1 MIKLYFKQAFF
12 QLRENRLI
20 SLVSIIG
27 TALAICMIM
36 VIVLVLEVRITDCV
50 PEVNRSRSLYMK
62 AMSIHQ
68 KGDTS
73 DNSSNGCMSLTVAKE
88 CFKAL
93 TVPETVT
100 IVSTGGRMRIS
111 VPAGKM
117 MTVDNL
123 ETDDTFWKV
132 FSFDFIAGKPF
143 TAADSESGLPKVVI
157 SASVARNLFGTVEA
171 VGRTVQ
177 LNLADYTVVGVVK
190 DVSKL
195 AVSSYAQ
202 IWIPFNS
209 TEIARK
215 CWYDNVMGTFR
226 VVILAH
232 SEKDFPAIREEV
244 ERLRQKFND
253 GLQDSEIFYRGQP
266 DDRFSFIFRHWGREL
281 QAKEAYLYYLL
292 VIVIL
297 LLVPAINLS
306 SMTLSRMRKR
316 MSEIGVR
323 KAFGATANVLLR
335 QVFYENLLLTL
346 IAGAVGMLFRNNP
359 IMCGKYFDE
368 PLGILKAGAAADVI
382 IMEYKPYTPLSAEN
396 IDGHLIFGMNG
407 HNCITTMANGK
418 LLMRDRRLVDLD
430 EEKINADIM
439 ETAKK
444 LWKNING

>member
-1 MIKLYFKQAFF
+1 MIKLYIKQAFY

-93 TVPETVT
+93 TVPEAVT

-143 TAADSESGLPKVVI
+143 TAADSESGLPKVVL

-190 DVSKL
+190 
-195 AVSSYAQ
+195 
-202 IWIPFNS
+202 
-209 TEIARK
+209 E
-215 CWYDNVMGTFR
+215 
-226 VVILAH
+226 
-232 SEKDFPAIREEV
+232 
-244 ERLRQKFND
+244 
-253 GLQDSEIFYRGQP
+253 
-266 DDRFSFIFRHWGREL
+266 
-281 QAKEAYLYYLL
+281 

-346 IAGAVGMLFRNNP
+346 IAGAVGMLFSYACTFLLNDFLFSNSENRAQ
-359 IMCGKYFDE
+359 IGE
-368 PLGILKAGAAADVI
+368 
-382 IMEYKPYTPLSAEN
+382 TSLSADMLFSPWIFLAAFIFCLLLNLLSACIPAWRASRMN
-396 IDGHLIFGMNG
+396 ITDALNQ
-407 HNCITTMANGK
+407 
-418 LLMRDRRLVDLD
+418 R
-430 EEKINADIM
+430 
-439 ETAKK
+439 
-444 LWKNING
+444 

>member
-111 VPAGKM
+111 VPAGKT

-215 CWYDNVMGTFR
+215 CWYDNAMGTFR
-226 VVILAH
+226 VVILAPVSYTH
-232 SEKDFPAIREEV
+232 
-244 ERLRQKFND
+244 
-253 GLQDSEIFYRGQP
+253 
-266 DDRFSFIFRHWGREL
+266 
-281 QAKEAYLYYLL
+281 
-292 VIVIL
+292 
-297 LLVPAINLS
+297 
-306 SMTLSRMRKR
+306 
-316 MSEIGVR
+316 
-323 KAFGATANVLLR
+323 
-335 QVFYENLLLTL
+335 LTL
-346 IAGAVGMLFRNNP
+346 P
-359 IMCGKYFDE
+359 
-368 PLGILKAGAAADVI
+368 
-382 IMEYKPYTPLSAEN
+382 
-396 IDGHLIFGMNG
+396 
-407 HNCITTMANGK
+407 TT
-418 LLMRDRRLVDLD
+418 
-430 EEKINADIM
+430 
-439 ETAKK
+439 
-444 LWKNING
+444 

>member
-1 MIKLYFKQAFF
+1 MIKLYIKQAFY

-93 TVPETVT
+93 TVPEAVT

-143 TAADSESGLPKVVI
+143 TAADSESGLPKVVL

-215 CWYDNVMGTFR
+215 CWYDNAMGTFR
-226 VVILAH
+226 VGH
-232 SEKDFPAIREEV
+232 SGTFGERFSCHQRRGGTPA
-244 ERLRQKFND
+244 
-253 GLQDSEIFYRGQP
+253 SEIQ
-266 DDRFSFIFRHWGREL
+266 
-281 QAKEAYLYYLL
+281 
-292 VIVIL
+292 
-297 LLVPAINLS
+297 
-306 SMTLSRMRKR
+306 
-316 MSEIGVR
+316 
-323 KAFGATANVLLR
+323 
-335 QVFYENLLLTL
+335 
-346 IAGAVGMLFRNNP
+346 
-359 IMCGKYFDE
+359 
-368 PLGILKAGAAADVI
+368 
-382 IMEYKPYTPLSAEN
+382 
-396 IDGHLIFGMNG
+396 
-407 HNCITTMANGK
+407 
-418 LLMRDRRLVDLD
+418 
-430 EEKINADIM
+430 
-439 ETAKK
+439 
-444 LWKNING
+444 

>member
-93 TVPETVT
+93 TVPEAVT

-215 CWYDNVMGTFR
+215 CWYDNAMGTFR

-232 SEKDFPAIREEV
+232 SEKDFPAIREEA
-244 ERLRQKFND
+244 ERLRQ
-253 GLQDSEIFYRGQP
+253 
-266 DDRFSFIFRHWGREL
+266 
-281 QAKEAYLYYLL
+281 QAKEAYLHYLL

-346 IAGAVGMLFRNNP
+346 IAGAVGMLFSYACTFLLNDFLFSNSENRAQ
-359 IMCGKYFDE
+359 IGE
-368 PLGILKAGAAADVI
+368 
-382 IMEYKPYTPLSAEN
+382 TSLSADMLFSPWIFLAAFIFCLLLNLLSACIPAWRASRMN
-396 IDGHLIFGMNG
+396 ITDALNQ
-407 HNCITTMANGK
+407 
-418 LLMRDRRLVDLD
+418 R
-430 EEKINADIM
+430 
-439 ETAKK
+439 
-444 LWKNING
+444 

>member
-1 MIKLYFKQAFF
+1 MIKLYIKQAFY

-93 TVPETVT
+93 TVPEAVT

-143 TAADSESGLPKVVI
+143 TAADSESGLPKVVL

-195 AVSSYAQ
+195 AVSSYAH
-202 IWIPFNS
+202 IWIPFN
-209 TEIARK
+209 
-215 CWYDNVMGTFR
+215 
-226 VVILAH
+226 
-232 SEKDFPAIREEV
+232 
-244 ERLRQKFND
+244 
-253 GLQDSEIFYRGQP
+253 
-266 DDRFSFIFRHWGREL
+266 
-281 QAKEAYLYYLL
+281 
-292 VIVIL
+292 
-297 LLVPAINLS
+297 
-306 SMTLSRMRKR
+306 
-316 MSEIGVR
+316 
-323 KAFGATANVLLR
+323 
-335 QVFYENLLLTL
+335 
-346 IAGAVGMLFRNNP
+346 
-359 IMCGKYFDE
+359 
-368 PLGILKAGAAADVI
+368 
-382 IMEYKPYTPLSAEN
+382 
-396 IDGHLIFGMNG
+396 
-407 HNCITTMANGK
+407 
-418 LLMRDRRLVDLD
+418 
-430 EEKINADIM
+430 
-439 ETAKK
+439 
-444 LWKNING
+444 

>member
-1 MIKLYFKQAFF
+1 
-12 QLRENRLI
+12 
-20 SLVSIIG
+20 
-27 TALAICMIM
+27 
-36 VIVLVLEVRITDCV
+36 
-50 PEVNRSRSLYMK
+50 MK
-62 AMSIHQ
+62 A
-68 KGDTS
+68 
-73 DNSSNGCMSLTVAKE
+73 
-88 CFKAL
+88 
-93 TVPETVT
+93 
-100 IVSTGGRMRIS
+100 
-111 VPAGKM
+111 
-117 MTVDNL
+117 
-123 ETDDTFWKV
+123 
-132 FSFDFIAGKPF
+132 DF
-143 TAADSESGLPKVVI
+143 LKVVI

-215 CWYDNVMGTFR
+215 CWYDNAMGTFR

-323 KAFGATANVLLR
+323 KAFWCYCQCLVEASVL
-335 QVFYENLLLTL
+335 
-346 IAGAVGMLFRNNP
+346 
-359 IMCGKYFDE
+359 
-368 PLGILKAGAAADVI
+368 
-382 IMEYKPYTPLSAEN
+382 
-396 IDGHLIFGMNG
+396 
-407 HNCITTMANGK
+407 
-418 LLMRDRRLVDLD
+418 
-430 EEKINADIM
+430 
-439 ETAKK
+439 
-444 LWKNING
+444 

>member
-1 MIKLYFKQAFF
+1 MI
-12 QLRENRLI
+12 
-20 SLVSIIG
+20 
-27 TALAICMIM
+27 
-36 VIVLVLEVRITDCV
+36 
-50 PEVNRSRSLYMK
+50 
-62 AMSIHQ
+62 IHQ
-68 KGDTS
+68 TAVCHSQWLKS
-73 DNSSNGCMSLTVAKE
+73 V
-88 CFKAL
+88 FKAL
-93 TVPETVT
+93 TVPEAVT

-143 TAADSESGLPKVVI
+143 TAADSESGLPKVVL

-215 CWYDNVMGTFR
+215 CWYDNAMGTFR

-232 SEKDFPAIREEV
+232 SEKDFPAIREEA

-281 QAKEAYLYYLL
+281 QAKEAYLHYLL

-306 SMTLSRMRKR
+306 SMILSRMRKR

-346 IAGAVGMLFRNNP
+346 IAGAVGMLFSYACTFLLNDFLFSNSENRAQ
-359 IMCGKYFDE
+359 IGE
-368 PLGILKAGAAADVI
+368 
-382 IMEYKPYTPLSAEN
+382 TSLSADMLFSPWIFLAAFIFCLLLNLLSACIPAWRASRMN
-396 IDGHLIFGMNG
+396 ITDALNQ
-407 HNCITTMANGK
+407 
-418 LLMRDRRLVDLD
+418 R
-430 EEKINADIM
+430 
-439 ETAKK
+439 
-444 LWKNING
+444 

>member
-1 MIKLYFKQAFF
+1 MIKLYIKQAFY

-93 TVPETVT
+93 TVPEAVT

-143 TAADSESGLPKVVI
+143 TAADSESGLPKVVL

-215 CWYDNVMGTFR
+215 CWYDNAMGTFR

-232 SEKDFPAIREEV
+232 SEKDFPAIREEA

-281 QAKEAYLYYLL
+281 QAKEAYLHYLL

-306 SMTLSRMRKR
+306 SMTLSRTRKR

-346 IAGAVGMLFRNNP
+346 IAGAVGMLFSYACTFLLNDFLFSNSENRAQ
-359 IMCGKYFDE
+359 IGE
-368 PLGILKAGAAADVI
+368 
-382 IMEYKPYTPLSAEN
+382 TSLSADMLFSPWIFLAAFIFCLLLNLLSACIPAWRASRMN
-396 IDGHLIFGMNG
+396 ITDALNQ
-407 HNCITTMANGK
+407 
-418 LLMRDRRLVDLD
+418 R
-430 EEKINADIM
+430 
-439 ETAKK
+439 
-444 LWKNING
+444 

>member
-1 MIKLYFKQAFF
+1 MIKLYIKQAFY

-93 TVPETVT
+93 TVPEAVT

-143 TAADSESGLPKVVI
+143 TAADSESGLPKVVL

-177 LNLADYTVVGVVK
+177 P
-190 DVSKL
+190 DVTTLCLTQLGRLYGSG
-195 AVSSYAQ
+195 
-202 IWIPFNS
+202 
-209 TEIARK
+209 
-215 CWYDNVMGTFR
+215 CC
-226 VVILAH
+226 
-232 SEKDFPAIREEV
+232 
-244 ERLRQKFND
+244 ER
-253 GLQDSEIFYRGQP
+253 
-266 DDRFSFIFRHWGREL
+266 
-281 QAKEAYLYYLL
+281 
-292 VIVIL
+292 
-297 LLVPAINLS
+297 
-306 SMTLSRMRKR
+306 
-316 MSEIGVR
+316 
-323 KAFGATANVLLR
+323 
-335 QVFYENLLLTL
+335 
-346 IAGAVGMLFRNNP
+346 
-359 IMCGKYFDE
+359 
-368 PLGILKAGAAADVI
+368 
-382 IMEYKPYTPLSAEN
+382 
-396 IDGHLIFGMNG
+396 
-407 HNCITTMANGK
+407 CIQTGCFFLCA
-418 LLMRDRRLVDLD
+418 DLD
-430 EEKINADIM
+430 TFQFNRNSQEV
-439 ETAKK
+439 
-444 LWKNING
+444 LV

>member
-111 VPAGKM
+111 VPAGKT

-157 SASVARNLFGTVEA
+157 SASVARNLFGTVEGCIKS
-171 VGRTVQ
+171 VILPLSKIGYSSVSRLSTVIVFP
-177 LNLADYTVVGVVK
+177 AG
-190 DVSKL
+190 
-195 AVSSYAQ
+195 
-202 IWIPFNS
+202 
-209 TEIARK
+209 TEIRILPPV
-215 CWYDNVMGTFR
+215 DTIVTVSGT
-226 VVILAH
+226 VSALKHSLATV
-232 SEKDFPAIREEV
+232 SDI
-244 ERLRQKFND
+244 
-253 GLQDSEIFYRGQP
+253 QP
-266 DDRFSFIFRHWGREL
+266 
-281 QAKEAYLYYLL
+281 
-292 VIVIL
+292 
-297 LLVPAINLS
+297 
-306 SMTLSRMRKR
+306 
-316 MSEIGVR
+316 
-323 KAFGATANVLLR
+323 
-335 QVFYENLLLTL
+335 
-346 IAGAVGMLFRNNP
+346 
-359 IMCGKYFDE
+359 FDE
-368 PLGILKAGAAADVI
+368 
-382 IMEYKPYTPLSAEN
+382 LS
-396 IDGHLIFGMNG
+396 
-407 HNCITTMANGK
+407 
-418 LLMRDRRLVDLD
+418 LVSPF
-430 EEKINADIM
+430 
-439 ETAKK
+439 
-444 LWKNING
+444 